1 METAPSTCYTEAIMY
16 LGIDIGGTKTL
27 VASLTDEGIIIER
40 VRFET
45 PRRYVEFLVHLE
57 DSVASLTTK
66 EFIACGVGAPGRID
80 RKRGIGVA
88 MGNLPWKNVNLQAD
102 VKKLV
107 HCPVIVDNDA
117 NLAGLSEAMLVKH
130 DYDRVLYITISTGI
144 GTGIIIN
151 HAIDPAFADSEGGH
165 IMLEHNDQLERW
177 EDFASGSAIVRR
189 YGKKA
194 QDITDDATWRHI
206 AHDLA
211 VGLIDL
217 VAVVQ
222 PQIVVFGGSVG
233 KYLDRF
239 AKPLR
244 AALRPFE
251 TPLVPIPKLAEAK
264 RPDDAV
270 LYGCYDLAK
279 SVYGRTDS

>member
-1 METAPSTCYTEAIMY
+1 MY

-27 VASLTDEGIIIER
+27 VACLNNEGVIIER
-40 VRFET
+40 IRFET
-45 PRRYVEFLVHLE
+45 PRRYAEFLVHLE

-80 RKRGIGVA
+80 RKHGIGIA
-88 MGNLPWKNVNLQAD
+88 MGNLPWKNVNLCAD
-102 VKKLV
+102 IKKLV
-107 HCPVIVDNDA
+107 HCPVVVDNDA

-130 DYDRVLYITISTGI
+130 SYDRVLYITISTGI

-151 HAIDPAFADSEGGH
+151 QTIDPAFADSEGGH
-165 IMLEHNDQLERW
+165 IMLEHDDKLQPW
-177 EDFASGSAIVRR
+177 EEFASGSAIVRR

-194 QDITDDATWRHI
+194 EEITDDATWRHI

-251 TPLVPIPKLAEAK
+251 TPLVPIPKLAEAR
-264 RPDDAV
+264 RPEDAV
-270 LYGCYDLAK
+270 LYGTFDLAK
-279 SVYGRTDS
+279 SIYGRADS